1 MDLKEKQIMRYNE
14 ANELFQEVETMRAKL
29 DLAKLPESSLKQIN
43 EILAMTF
50 QAESPFVMENVQ
62 EGEEVKEID

>member
-1 MDLKEKQIMRYNE
+1 
-14 ANELFQEVETMRAKL
+14 MRAKL

>member
-29 DLAKLPESSLKQIN
+29 DLAKLSESSLKQIN

-50 QAESPFVMENVQ
+50 QAESPFVIENVQ